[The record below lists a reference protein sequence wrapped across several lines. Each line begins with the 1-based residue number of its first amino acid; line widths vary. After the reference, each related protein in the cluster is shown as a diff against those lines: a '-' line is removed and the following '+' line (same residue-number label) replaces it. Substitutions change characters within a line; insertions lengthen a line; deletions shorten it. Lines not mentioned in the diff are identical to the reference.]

1 MSTFDAFKQ
10 YQSEQARIR
19 QKIRDEENPFHAAHI
34 QEFNEMM
41 DEKIRTQVP
50 MLIQQYNERQKVNVD
65 AYFNGKPATDANII
79 KGVRDMVANALK
91 KIGKGRYR
99 SAQGQGRS
107 ESVCVVQDPYSRR
120 RGAGRLGGCEGQRR
134 KSCLG

>member
-1 MSTFDAFKQ
+1 LSTFDAFKQ

-50 MLIQQYNERQKVNVD
+50 MLIQQYNERQRVNVD

-79 KGVRDMVANALK
+79 KGVRDMVAKALK
-91 KIGKGRYR
+91 KIGKGR
-99 SAQGQGRS
+99 
-107 ESVCVVQDPYSRR
+107 
-120 RGAGRLGGCEGQRR
+120 
-134 KSCLG
+134 

>member
-19 QKIRDEENPFHAAHI
+19 QKIRDEENLFHAAHI
-34 QEFNEMM
+34 QEFSDMM
-41 DEKIRTQVP
+41 DEKIRTQFP
-50 MLIQQYNERQKVNVD
+50 MLIQQHNERQKVNVD

-91 KIGKGRYR
+91 KIGKGR
-99 SAQGQGRS
+99 
-107 ESVCVVQDPYSRR
+107 
-120 RGAGRLGGCEGQRR
+120 
-134 KSCLG
+134 

>member
-34 QEFNEMM
+34 QEFSDMM

-50 MLIQQYNERQKVNVD
+50 MYVQQLNEKQRVDIQ

-79 KGVRDMVANALK
+79 KGVRDMVAKALK
-91 KIGKGRYR
+91 KIGKGR
-99 SAQGQGRS
+99 
-107 ESVCVVQDPYSRR
+107 
-120 RGAGRLGGCEGQRR
+120 
-134 KSCLG
+134 